1 MIEHRNSINSVMVS
15 DDSITD
21 CSERG
26 FSDMEQGQAS
36 SSDLRGILRVSYESP
51 EERHAMQF
59 RIAKLCLAII
69 TIIICTPIIL
79 FDLLYAYTDKSC
91 VDIYPNKLDINMKTY
106 LLVCGYLGIVDLFI
120 IIVSIL
126 FTSNINQTTNI
137 YIYTVN
143 VIIDI
148 LIKIFLEVWTIIGA
162 IIFWGTL
169 YQMDACSKSTNNY
182 LFATLI
188 IKLVLISLNIK
199 NKKNDNKKK

>member
-36 SSDLRGILRVSYESP
+36 SSDLRGILRSSYETR
-51 EERHAMQF
+51 EERDATQF
-59 RIAKLCLAII
+59 RIAKICISVI

-120 IIVSIL
+120 VVISIIL
-126 FTSNINQTTNI
+126 TSSTNQTTNI
-137 YIYTVN
+137 YIYTAN
-143 VIIDI
+143 VIIDT
-148 LIKIFLEVWTIIGA
+148 LIKIFIEVWTIIGA
-162 IIFWGTL
+162 VIFWGTL
-169 YQMDACSKSTNNY
+169 SHTNDCSKTTYNY
-182 LFATLI
+182 LFITLI
-188 IKLVLISLNIK
+188 IKLVLIALNIK
-199 NKKNDNKKK
+199 TKNSDNKKK